1 MQTASGGPLFPWQ
14 QNTEW
19 VNDWKFRTT
28 PASRS
33 RVLSGKGVE
42 TDKQYTERRKKETTK
57 RTWRSD
63 AADVAHGIGEGI
75 LALNPYTAIP
85 YFGAKV
91 GQDIINGNVNWN
103 TALNA
108 SVPLFHLAPQAV
120 GLREATN
127 VALEDAANAGSKTAR
142 NWRIAREINQNIK
155 NNNVKSPSRYITK
168 DYNYNDDGSVSS
180 IMYQLHD
187 PITGKPLGNG
197 VISSPYSGTKG
208 RPVGWIESENGAKG
222 VSEDIYNIAVED
234 AKTYGDLGI
243 ESGWDLMEP
252 QKTLA
257 VTNKF
262 PHIVVGESEGH
273 PVRLLTGTTNKQQPY
288 FIQQSNHHLV
298 NNNIK
303 YNLKTGNFE
312 EVNPNIINGDK
323 TSLKFFERKPAKISE
338 AEKAGVPKGERNN
351 VNNSGNLERTV
362 NDIILENGYSLPKET
377 GMFAQ
382 KHSSIGSS
390 YRKTFERLWGKENT
404 DQLTDDQLGKLI
416 LIRNHQID
424 TNIPQKGDF
433 VYVVDG
439 QAKAY
444 RNGQEIGYLN
454 NSYIDNGKA
463 LHPEMVK
470 KQGTNNAGV
479 SELLYNGTILAEN
492 RPIISGSRLLMP
504 EVTTHIWSKYPTRKL
519 ISTEGVHA
527 WPLRTAQERGIKLNY
542 EKNWHTQPEFSKQHQ
557 QALDENI
564 RTNLIGQPIYE
575 LSEPSYLPMVKNA
588 RVFDIS
594 QLRDGYINLDFTPGF
609 AYKQGGKM
617 NILKF
622 LKNGS
627 GIHIKKENRGK
638 FTDYCGGKVTDECI
652 QKGKNSSNP
661 AIRKRATFAD
671 NARHFKHRS
680 GGQIVQE
687 FKLRKMLNNIINN

>member
-1 MQTASGGPLFPWQ
+1 MQDKNYMFGKQLWSTNLTKDRYATSQTKHIKVMDTKLADPQVYVTQAQDPLAIKNGGL
-14 QNTEW
+14 
-19 VNDWKFRTT
+19 R
-28 PASRS
+28 A
-33 RVLSGKGVE
+33 
-42 TDKQYTERRKKETTK
+42 
-57 RTWRSD
+57 
-63 AADVAHGIGEGI
+63 AHGGQTRPIW
-75 LALNPYTAIP
+75 LNSNKP
-85 YFGAKV
+85 YFGTPTGV
-91 GQDIINGNVNWN
+91 SNSTNYTYIIDANKFTPELNLQRNIGGTHYEYPG
-103 TALNA
+103 TAQLPIEGTKRIQWDPVLQQYT
-108 SVPLFHLAPQAV
+108 STIFTEAP
-120 GLREATN
+120 
-127 VALEDAANAGSKTAR
+127 
-142 NWRIAREINQNIK
+142 
-155 NNNVKSPSRYITK
+155 KSE
-168 DYNYNDDGSVSS
+168 
-180 IMYQLHD
+180 
-187 PITGKPLGNG
+187 
-197 VISSPYSGTKG
+197 ISST
-208 RPVGWIESENGAKG
+208 A
-222 VSEDIYNIAVED
+222 
-234 AKTYGDLGI
+234 
-243 ESGWDLMEP
+243 
-252 QKTLA
+252 
-257 VTNKF
+257 
-262 PHIVVGESEGH
+262 
-273 PVRLLTGTTNKQQPY
+273 
-288 FIQQSNHHLV
+288 
-298 NNNIK
+298 
-303 YNLKTGNFE
+303 
-312 EVNPNIINGDK
+312 
-323 TSLKFFERKPAKISE
+323 SLKFFERKPAKISE

-504 EVTTHIWSKYPTRKL
+504 EVTTHIWTKYPTRKL

-564 RTNLIGQPIYE
+564 RTNLTGQPIYE

-652 QKGKNSSNP
+652 RRAKASGNP
-661 AIRKRATFAD
+661 TLVKRATFAQ
-671 NARHFKHRS
+671 NSRHWSKHKN
-680 GGQIVQE
+680 GGQIIQQ
-687 FKLRKMLNNIINN
+687 FKMRRLLSNLIK